1 MKSWR
6 PKKAPIRPHEESL
19 VPEDTAEVEDGED
32 SKDGDKPK
40 TEARVPVVNRPEIYI
55 IVKHIHMTSCLV
67 VWLCEGQWT
76 VSRNKY
82 SLRVH
87 YA

>member
-1 MKSWR
+1 MKIWR

-40 TEARVPVVNRPEIYI
+40 TEARVPVVNRPEIYM
-55 IVKHIHMTSCLV
+55 IVKHIHMTGCLV
-67 VWLCEGQWT
+67 V
-76 VSRNKY
+76 
-82 SLRVH
+82 
-87 YA
+87 